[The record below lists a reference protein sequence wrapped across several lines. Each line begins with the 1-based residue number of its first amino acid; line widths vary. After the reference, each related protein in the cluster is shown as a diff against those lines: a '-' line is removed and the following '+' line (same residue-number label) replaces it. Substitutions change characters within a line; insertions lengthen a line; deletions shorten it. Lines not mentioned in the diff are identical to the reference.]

1 MERVSQ
7 RAREARE
14 IVWKRVQDI
23 SSEQTSAYESET
35 VAAQVRKK
43 KQQEEDDARERERE
57 LELRRRRIRKKY
69 PTREML
75 EKESALAGSVSRGVA
90 LPCRQR
96 FQVPRESPV
105 MDL

>member
-1 MERVSQ
+1 M
-7 RAREARE
+7 
-14 IVWKRVQDI
+14 WKRVQDI

-75 EKESALAGSVSRGVA
+75 DKESARRA
-90 LPCRQR
+90 Q
-96 FQVPRESPV
+96 ES
-105 MDL
+105 